1 MKKLI
6 VLLSAVAALAACS
19 KNEMVPAV
27 SGENVEISYKVA
39 PRTKA
44 EPQTTQAFGTENVFA
59 SWAYYLPAGKSW
71 ETDSKEA
78 QIYFGE
84 ESAHGVEI
92 SYDKD
97 KNVWKNQTTSYYWPK
112 EGKLTF
118 FAYSL
123 NSDFLTDKFG
133 TDTHFYCTKNE
144 SQYGICGA
152 LHLDKHPNTDLL
164 VADMAADKN
173 ANETAYK
180 FNGVPTLFKHKLSRV
195 KFAVK
200 KKSEYANTTITLNSI
215 TFKNLVNYMFYNQY
229 KINDNKSITPDYI
242 TYDILGNIPRSEQK
256 YTETA
261 FEVSSSKAFE
271 PVPDK
276 NEVRYIY
283 IPQDFKNAKETAT
296 IEVTYTVTFKKGI
309 SGTDKDIA
317 ETYTKTL
324 NVKDIFDS
332 WEIGKRYTFNL
343 IFSLDEI
350 KWAPAVG
357 DWEDEIK
364 NIDVVTGEVKPA
376 DGSTSVDG
384 NTTTDEQ
391 C

>member
-6 VLLSAVAALAACS
+6 VLFSAVAALAACS
-19 KNEMVPAV
+19 KNEVVPAV

-44 EPQTTQAFGTENVFA
+44 DPQAFDTKNVFA
-59 SWAYYLPAGKSW
+59 SWAYYLPSGKSW
-71 ETDSKEA
+71 ETNFKEA
-78 QIYFGE
+78 QIYIGKDGE
-84 ESAHGVEI
+84 EGATI
-92 SYDKD
+92 SYG
-97 KNVWKNQTTSYYWPK
+97 NSVWKDQTTSYYWPK
-112 EGKLTF
+112 EGNLTF

-123 NSDFLTDKFG
+123 NSNSLTDKSG
-133 TDTHFYCTKNE
+133 TDTHFTCLNHD
-144 SQYGICGA
+144 SQYGIFGT
-152 LHLDKHPNTDLL
+152 LNLDTHPNTDFL
-164 VADMAADKN
+164 VADIASDKT
-173 ANETAYK
+173 ANEKVYN

-200 KKSEYANTTITLNSI
+200 KKSDYPGATITLNSI
-215 TFKNLVNYMFYNQY
+215 TFKNLVNGMTYTQY
-229 KINDNKSITPDYI
+229 QNDEAKGIIPDYMYPG
-242 TYDILGNIPRSEQK
+242 TARSDQE
-256 YTETA
+256 YTKTD
-261 FEVSSSKAFE
+261 FEVSSTSFS
-271 PVPDK
+271 PVPDA

-283 IPQDFKNAKETAT
+283 IPQEFKSVKEEGKIAT
-296 IEVTYTVTFKKGI
+296 IEVKYTVTFKKGI
-309 SGTDKDIA
+309 S

-332 WEIGKRYTFNL
+332 WKIGKRYTFNL

-376 DGSTSVDG
+376 DGSISAAGDA
-384 NTTTDEQ
+384 TTNDQ
-391 C
+391 R

>member
-6 VLLSAVAALAACS
+6 VLFSAVAALAACS
-19 KNEMVPAV
+19 KNETVPAV

-44 EPQTTQAFGTENVFA
+44 EAQTFNTDNVFA
-59 SWAYYLPAGKSW
+59 SWAYYLPSGKSW

-133 TDTHFYCTKNE
+133 TDTHFYCTKNK

-152 LHLDKHPNTDLL
+152 LNLDTHPNTDFL
-164 VADMAADKN
+164 VADIAADKT
-173 ANETAYK
+173 ANKEVYK

-200 KKSEYANTTITLNSI
+200 KKSDYPGATITLNSI
-215 TFKNLVNYMFYNQY
+215 TFKKLVNYMVYNQY
-229 KINDNKSITPDYI
+229 KINKDGSITPDSI
-242 TYDILGNIPRSEQK
+242 THTILGNTPRSDQE
-256 YTETA
+256 YTKTD
-261 FEVSSSKAFE
+261 FEVSSSTAFD
-271 PVPDK
+271 PVPDG
-276 NEVRYIY
+276 NEIRYIY
-283 IPQDFKNAKETAT
+283 IPQDFKDIKDADKIAT
-296 IEVTYTVTFKKGI
+296 IEVKYTVTLKKGI
-309 SGTDKDIA
+309 SETDKGIS

-357 DWEDEIK
+357 DWEDVENTNGYEIK
-364 NIDVVTGEVKPA
+364 DSDKK
-376 DGSTSVDG
+376 
-384 NTTTDEQ
+384 
-391 C
+391 

>member
-6 VLLSAVAALAACS
+6 VLFSAVAALAACS
-19 KNEMVPAV
+19 KNEVVPAV

-44 EPQTTQAFGTENVFA
+44 DPQAFDTHNVFA
-59 SWAYYLPAGKSW
+59 SWAYYLPKGKNW
-71 ETDSKEA
+71 ETDSKDA
-78 QIYFGE
+78 QIYIGKE
-84 ESAHGVEI
+84 GDDGVTI
-92 SYDKD
+92 SYGN
-97 KNVWKNQTTSYYWPK
+97 NVWKNQTTSYYWPK
-112 EGKLTF
+112 EGNLTF

-123 NSDFLTDKFG
+123 NSSSLTDKDGHDKYFNCIN
-133 TDTHFYCTKNE
+133 HE
-144 SQYGICGA
+144 SQYGIHGT
-152 LHLDKHPNTDLL
+152 LDLDEHPNTDFL
-164 VADMAADKN
+164 VADIAKDKT
-173 ANETAYK
+173 ANENVYN

-200 KKSEYANTTITLNSI
+200 KKSDYPGATITLNSI
-215 TFKNLVNYMFYNQY
+215 TFKNLVYGMIYAQYLKDAKGNY
-229 KINDNKSITPDYI
+229 TPDYLNPG
-242 TYDILGNIPRSEQK
+242 TDRSDQE
-256 YTETA
+256 YTATD
-261 FEVSSSKAFE
+261 FEVSSYTAFD

-276 NEVRYIY
+276 NEIRYIY
-283 IPQDFKNAKETAT
+283 IPQDFKDVTETDKIAT
-296 IEVTYTVTFKKGI
+296 IEVKYTVTLKKGTSETDKGI
-309 SGTDKDIA
+309 S

>member
-19 KNEMVPAV
+19 KNEVVPAV

-44 EPQTTQAFGTENVFA
+44 DPQAFDTHNVFA
-59 SWAYYLPAGKSW
+59 SWAYYLP
-71 ETDSKEA
+71 KEKNWSA
-78 QIYFGE
+78 NQAEAKIYIGE
-84 ESAHGVEI
+84 EGEEGATI
-92 SYDKD
+92 SYVN
-97 KNVWKNQTTSYYWPK
+97 NVWKNKTTSYYWPK
-112 EGKLTF
+112 EGSLTF

-123 NSDFLTDKFG
+123 NSNSLTDKSG
-133 TDTHFYCTKNE
+133 YDTHFTCLNDK
-144 SQYGICGA
+144 SQYGIHGS
-152 LHLDKHPNTDLL
+152 LNLDTHPNTDFL
-164 VADMAADKN
+164 VADIASDKTV
-173 ANETAYK
+173 NENVYD

-200 KKSEYANTTITLNSI
+200 KKSDYPGATITLNSI
-215 TFKNLVNYMFYNQY
+215 TFKKVVYGMTYTQY
-229 KINDNKSITPDYI
+229 LNDAAKGIITDYI
-242 TYDILGNIPRSEQK
+242 NPGTERTKEQE
-256 YTETA
+256 YTKKD
-261 FEVSSSKAFE
+261 FEVSSSTAFV
-271 PVPDK
+271 PVPDA

-283 IPQDFKNAKETAT
+283 IPQDFKNVKDATKIAT
-296 IEVTYTVTFKKGI
+296 IEVKYTVTLKKGTSETDKGI
-309 SGTDKDIA
+309 S

-357 DWEDEIK
+357 DWEDVENTNGYEIK
-364 NIDVVTGEVKPA
+364 DPDKK
-376 DGSTSVDG
+376 
-384 NTTTDEQ
+384 
-391 C
+391 

>member
-6 VLLSAVAALAACS
+6 VLFSAVAALAACS
-19 KNEMVPAV
+19 KNETVPAV

-44 EPQTTQAFGTENVFA
+44 DPQAFDTKNVFA
-59 SWAYYLPAGKSW
+59 SWAYYLPKGKSW
-71 ETDSKEA
+71 ETDFKDA

-84 ESAHGVEI
+84 ENAHGVEI

-97 KNVWKNQTTSYYWPK
+97 KNVWKNKTTSYYWPK

-123 NSDFLTDKFG
+123 NSNYLKDKFG
-133 TDTHFYCTKNE
+133 EDTFFYCTKNE
-144 SQYGICGA
+144 SQYGICGS
-152 LHLDKHPNTDLL
+152 LHLDEDPNTDLL

-200 KKSEYANTTITLNSI
+200 KKSDYPGATITLNSI

-229 KINDNKSITPDYI
+229 KINDDNSITTDYI
-242 TYDILGNIPRSEQK
+242 TYDILGNTPRSEQK

-261 FEVSSSKAFE
+261 LVVSSSTAFD

-276 NEVRYIY
+276 NEIRYIY
-283 IPQDFKNAKETAT
+283 IPQNFKDITDADKIAT
-296 IEVTYTVTFKKGI
+296 IEVKYTVTLKKGTSETDKGI
-309 SGTDKDIA
+309 S

-357 DWEDEIK
+357 DWEDVENTNGYEIK
-364 NIDVVTGEVKPA
+364 DSDKK
-376 DGSTSVDG
+376 
-384 NTTTDEQ
+384 
-391 C
+391 

>member
-6 VLLSAVAALAACS
+6 VLFSAVAALAACS
-19 KNEMVPAV
+19 KNEVIPAV

-44 EPQTTQAFGTENVFA
+44 DATQAFDTTNVFA
-59 SWAYYLPAGKSW
+59 SWAYYLPSGKNW
-71 ETDSKEA
+71 ETNFKEA
-78 QIYFGE
+78 QIYIGKDGE
-84 ESAHGVEI
+84 EGATI
-92 SYDKD
+92 SYG
-97 KNVWKNQTTSYYWPK
+97 NSVWKDQTASYYWPK
-112 EGKLTF
+112 EGNLTF

-123 NSDFLTDKFG
+123 NSDFLTDKLG

-152 LHLDKHPNTDLL
+152 LNLDTHPNTDFL
-164 VADMAADKN
+164 VADIAKDKT

-195 KFAVK
+195 KFAVR
-200 KKSEYANTTITLNSI
+200 KKSDYPGATITLNSI
-215 TFKNLVNYMFYNQY
+215 TFKNLVNGMTYTQY
-229 KINDNKSITPDYI
+229 QNDEAKGIIPDYMYPG
-242 TYDILGNIPRSEQK
+242 TARSNQE
-256 YTETA
+256 YTTTD
-261 FEVSSSKAFE
+261 FEVSSTAFV
-271 PVPDK
+271 PVPDA

-283 IPQDFKNAKETAT
+283 IPQDFKGVTETDKLAT
-296 IEVTYTVTFKKGI
+296 IEVKYTVTLKKGTSETDKGI
-309 SGTDKDIA
+309 S

-332 WEIGKRYTFNL
+332 WKIGKRYTFNL

-364 NIDVVTGEVKPA
+364 NIDVVTGEV
-376 DGSTSVDG
+376 
-384 NTTTDEQ
+384 TTNDQ
-391 C
+391 H